1 MSETVLLV
9 DDSGL
14 ARRGTRRVLEGAGYR
29 VIECEDGLVAP
40 FRIDAAM
47 DGEIFRVYVEQVVV
61 PTLRAGDVVVM
72 DNLSAHKRPR
82 VKELIEAAGA
92 TVLHLLPYSPDFNP
106 IEMIWSKFKRLLRS
120 IAARI
125 A

>member
-1 MSETVLLV
+1 
-9 DDSGL
+9 
-14 ARRGTRRVLEGAGYR
+14 
-29 VIECEDGLVAP
+29 VITAVAAVRLDGLVAP